1 MKVYKLFNRILI
13 LFLIIFNIS
22 CSNNDEELKINEEK
36 KKELINRENNLKIQ
50 EQKLRDL
57 QIEVENNLQEK
68 LDIIDNSNKTED
80 PFSEIPNKPTER
92 KIQKKYAFVYITSY
106 EIGGGRII
114 NDELPKTYS
123 SSWTEITEFEEWNKD
138 IEYRFMDQAE
148 NNLFFR
154 SMKTIT
160 SRKCYCFNSYSEASE
175 YLEKLKNE

>member
-68 LDIIDNSNKTED
+68 LLNLHSFARRVAGKNY
-80 PFSEIPNKPTER
+80 PQR
-92 KIQKKYAFVYITSY
+92 C
-106 EIGGGRII
+106 GG
-114 NDELPKTYS
+114 
-123 SSWTEITEFEEWNKD
+123 
-138 IEYRFMDQAE
+138 
-148 NNLFFR
+148 
-154 SMKTIT
+154 
-160 SRKCYCFNSYSEASE
+160 
-175 YLEKLKNE
+175 KL